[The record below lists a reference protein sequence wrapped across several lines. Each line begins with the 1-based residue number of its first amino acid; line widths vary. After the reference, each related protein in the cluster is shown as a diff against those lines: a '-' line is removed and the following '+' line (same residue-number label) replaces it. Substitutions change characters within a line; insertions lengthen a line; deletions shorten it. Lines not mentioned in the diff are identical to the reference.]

1 MLAPD
6 HSMSFCQFPDHN
18 ILDSEV
24 VQTTG
29 CSNDIH
35 DGIHSAGLMEVNLLQ
50 RTGVNPGFCL
60 ADNAEDLLRQS
71 ADLRF

>member
-1 MLAPD
+1 MLTAD
-6 HSMSFCQFPDHN
+6 GSATFIKYRYNYIRN
-18 ILDSEV
+18 IQII
-24 VQTTG
+24 QTN
-29 CSNDIH
+29 CRSDDIH